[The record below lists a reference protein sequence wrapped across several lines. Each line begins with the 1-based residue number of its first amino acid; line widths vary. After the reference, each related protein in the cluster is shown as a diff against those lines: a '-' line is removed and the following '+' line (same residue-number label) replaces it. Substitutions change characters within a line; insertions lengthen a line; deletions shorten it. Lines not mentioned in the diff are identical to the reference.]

1 MQIFKN
7 KGSCDGYLPQDALAF
22 SLVTI
27 AHTANLMTLTKMVSP
42 LLRRYAVEK
51 ELPFFENS
59 SEDVFA
65 SAVFIASVAVF
76 FGGKFISVGDPL
88 AQ

>member
-1 MQIFKN
+1 
-7 KGSCDGYLPQDALAF
+7 
-22 SLVTI
+22 
-27 AHTANLMTLTKMVSP
+27 MVSP

-76 FGGKFISVGDPL
+76 FGGKFISIGNPL

>member
-1 MQIFKN
+1 
-7 KGSCDGYLPQDALAF
+7 
-22 SLVTI
+22 
-27 AHTANLMTLTKMVSP
+27 MVPP

-51 ELPFFENS
+51 ELLFLRTHLK
-59 SEDVFA
+59 VYFA